1 MNTVARFE
9 TALIEQFQRTGFPPD
24 APMQVCFERDAERH
38 AWHVVAKRLGAF
50 SLHHRHPDVER
61 HLFFDEQKNIY
72 IRCRPNFHG
81 FSQRAREVISRAL
94 RRCRAKNGRANG
106 RIFYKKS
113 ARRTPALSWSRLRSC
128 SRSVGKRSAP
138 RAWCPCELPR
148 AAAAPACHNFQTCFL
163 ETMP

>member
-9 TALIEQFQRTGFPPD
+9 AALIEQFQRTGFPSD

-50 SLHHRHPDVER
+50 SLYHRHPDVER
-61 HLFFDEQKNIY
+61 HLFFDEQRNIY

-94 RRCRAKNGRANG
+94 RRCRAKNGGANG
-106 RIFYKKS
+106 RIFYKKIS
-113 ARRTPALSWSRLRSC
+113 PADAGIIVEQAAQLLALRWE
-128 SRSVGKRSAP
+128 AF
-138 RAWCPCELPR
+138 RATGVVPL
-148 AAAAPACHNFQTCFL
+148 
-163 ETMP
+163 